1 MPLGSMIM
9 ITAPSPRMVL
19 PENISMCRSL
29 VDIGLTT
36 ISSVWNTPSTTMPKV
51 WLPTWVTT
59 MKPFSGSEE
68 EPSSILSSFF
78 RCISG
83 SSLLRNRNTAVSL
96 IRSMRCS
103 ELARARTSSTTA
115 NCGIAKRSPAA
126 STISAETMASVRG
139 ILMVTLEPAAIVGDA
154 DDDVAAFMIGRQANG
169 ALLGLAGGSALGRRL
184 QAVIGRVAH
193 HMGQGILDQ
202 VEHLAVELGV
212 GAVHLQFD
220 LLVKFAG
227 QIAHDSRQLLPGIA
241 DRLHPRLHDA
251 FLQFGGDVRQPLQRH
266 LEFGILV
273 APRDLQ
279 ELIAGQNQF
288 RHHRHQMFQRI
299 HIDADRLVGD
309 FIGLLHFDL
318 NDRFAGR
325 RFL

>member
-202 VEHLAVELGV
+202 VEHLEVE
-212 GAVHLQFD
+212 
-220 LLVKFAG
+220 
-227 QIAHDSRQLLPGIA
+227 HDSRQLLPGIA
-241 DRLHPRLHDA
+241 DRLHPRLHDT
-251 FLQFGGDVRQPLQRH
+251 FLQLGGDVRQPLQRH

-273 APRDLQ
+273 APGDLQ
-279 ELIAGQNQF
+279 ELIAGQNQL

-299 HIDADRLVGD
+299 HIDPDRLVGD
-309 FIGLLHFDL
+309 FIGFLHFDL